1 MVEEREYSRLAKE
14 RDLYL
19 GLLRLNGES
28 NPEPF
33 LESALALIVETADA
47 QQGYLEV
54 FNQDGGEPRWWR
66 AAGCSDEDVQQIRK
80 LVSRGIIAEAVASGE
95 VVMTPSALLDP
106 RFNTRESVQRSKIDA
121 VLCAPI
127 GGEAPLGVLYL
138 HRIDRPGVF
147 DADEILRA
155 KLFARHLAPLV
166 EKLFTELGRS
176 SEDPTRPLR
185 AQLRASSVI
194 GKSRAVANLLQEV
207 LALARLDVGVLI
219 TGETGTGKTQI
230 GRIIHENSAR
240 AANRLVEVNC
250 AAIPEQLVES
260 ELFGSLPGSHA
271 TATKRM
277 EGKVA
282 AAQGGTL
289 VLDEIGELAL
299 GSQAKLL
306 QLLQDK
312 EYFPLGSARS
322 VPANVRVI
330 ATTNVDLKQAVAEGT
345 FRKDLYYRLQIV
357 SFRVPS
363 IRERPEDLPL
373 LALHFCERAQ
383 QQHGFSGLS
392 LSPGAVRALAAADWP
407 GNIRELSH
415 TIEAAS
421 IRAASRGLH
430 QIDAE
435 HLFPE
440 ANASTQA
447 QGSLTFQEETRRFQA
462 ELVRRALDASEW
474 NVSATARQLD
484 LTRAHLYNLIKA
496 FGISRR

>member
-1 MVEEREYSRLAKE
+1 MEERELCRLRQE

-19 GLLRLNGES
+19 GLLKLNAETK
-28 NPEPF
+28 PEPF
-33 LESALALIVETADA
+33 LETALSLIVETADA

-54 FNQDGGEPRWWR
+54 FNQDGGEARWWR
-66 AAGCSDEDVQQIRK
+66 AVGCSDEDVQQIRK

-106 RFNTRESVQRSKIDA
+106 RFNARASVQRSKIDA

-127 GGEAPLGVLYL
+127 GGDTPLGILYL
-138 HRIDRPGVF
+138 HRTEGVF
-147 DADEILRA
+147 DADGVQRS
-155 KLFARHLAPLV
+155 KLFAHQLAPLV
-166 EKLFTELGRS
+166 EKLFAELGRS
-176 SEDPTRPLR
+176 HEDPTATFR
-185 AQLRASSVI
+185 ARIRADSVV
-194 GKSRAVANLLQEV
+194 GRSRAVASLLEEV
-207 LALARLDVGVLI
+207 VALARLDVGVLI

-230 GRIIHENSAR
+230 GRVIHENSSR
-240 AANRLVEVNC
+240 AAAPLIEVNC
-250 AAIPEQLVES
+250 AAIPAQLVES
-260 ELFGSLPGSHA
+260 ELFGALAGSHA

-282 AAQGGTL
+282 AAEGGTL

-312 EYFPLGSARS
+312 EYFPLGAARS

-345 FRKDLYYRLQIV
+345 FRKDLFYRLQIV

-373 LALHFCERAQ
+373 LAVHFCERAQ
-383 QQHGFSGLS
+383 QQHKLGTLT
-392 LSPGAVRALAAADWP
+392 LSPGAVRALGSTEWP

-415 TIEAAS
+415 TIEAAA

-430 QIDAE
+430 QIGAE
-435 HLFPE
+435 HLFPSSSG
-440 ANASTQA
+440 ATQ
-447 QGSLTFQEETRRFQA
+447 GTELRTFQEETRRFQTD
-462 ELVRRALDASEW
+462 LVRRALDASEW

-496 FGISRR
+496 FGIGRR

>member
-1 MVEEREYSRLAKE
+1 MVDDREYLRLEKE

-19 GLLRLNGES
+19 GLLRLNAES

-33 LESALALIVETADA
+33 LETALALIVETSGA

-54 FNQDGGEPRWWR
+54 FNQDGGEARWWR
-66 AAGCSDEDVQQIRK
+66 AAGCSEEDVEHIRR

-106 RFNTRESVQRSKIDA
+106 RFKERASVQRSKIDA

-127 GGEAPLGVLYL
+127 GADTPLGVLYL
-138 HRIDRPGVF
+138 LRQDRPGVF
-147 DADEILRA
+147 DSDELARA
-155 KLFARHLAPLV
+155 KLFTRHLAPLV

-176 SEDPTRPLR
+176 EDDPTRPFR
-185 AQLRASSVI
+185 AQISANSVV
-194 GKSRAVANLLQEV
+194 GKSRAVAALLEEV
-207 LALARLDVGVLI
+207 AALAKLDVGVLI
-219 TGETGTGKTQI
+219 MGETGTGKTQI
-230 GRIIHENSAR
+230 GRVIHENSSRSAYP
-240 AANRLVEVNC
+240 LVEVNC
-250 AAIPEQLVES
+250 AAIPEQLLES
-260 ELFGSLPGSHA
+260 ELFGAMPGSHA
-271 TATKRM
+271 TAVKRR

-312 EYFPLGSARS
+312 EYFPLGAARS
-322 VPANVRVI
+322 VSANVRVI
-330 ATTNVDLKQAVAEGT
+330 ATTNVDLKQAVADGT

-373 LALHFCERAQ
+373 LAAHFCERAQ
-383 QQHGFSGLS
+383 QNHGFSGLT
-392 LSPGAVRALAAADWP
+392 LSPGAVRALTSAEWP

-415 TIEAAS
+415 TIEAAA

-440 ANASTQA
+440 TAHGAPEA
-447 QGSLTFQEETRRFQA
+447 QSLTFQEETRRFQA
-462 ELVRRALDASEW
+462 ELVRRALDATEW

-484 LTRAHLYNLIKA
+484 LTRAHLYNLIKT